1 MLILKAWRAQQ
12 PQDKDPPGPLVLRIE
27 SYRLQAVPG
36 SASGLLHV
44 SPPRQPLPIGTG
56 SGGFSRIEIYT
67 QAEVLRESV
76 RVEDG
81 QLSRY
86 VAPLYKVWVEHLGRL
101 GTREGY
107 EVEAQS
113 AAFDPATIAGEGIAR
128 LQKPNQVLRVA
139 ADAVRLVRITAPDGR
154 QSTMEY
160 ANASVTIR

>member
-67 QAEVLRESV
+67 QAEVWRESV

-113 AAFDPATIAGEGIAR
+113 AA
-128 LQKPNQVLRVA
+128 
-139 ADAVRLVRITAPDGR
+139 
-154 QSTMEY
+154 
-160 ANASVTIR
+160 